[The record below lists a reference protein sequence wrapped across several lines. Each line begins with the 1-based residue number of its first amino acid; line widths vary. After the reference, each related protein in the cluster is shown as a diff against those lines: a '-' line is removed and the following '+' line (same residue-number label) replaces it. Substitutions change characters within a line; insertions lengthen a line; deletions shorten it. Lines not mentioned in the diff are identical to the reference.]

1 MFVLVIVNL
10 LGNFLGENDYVF
22 QYKRDDLQLQ
32 VCEVQ
37 KKVVKDTNYAGAKR
51 INKTIAPGTV
61 LSKGQDGI

>member
-1 MFVLVIVNL
+1 MIMFFRTKEMTF
-10 LGNFLGENDYVF
+10 NFRCVR
-22 QYKRDDLQLQ
+22 YK
-32 VCEVQ
+32 